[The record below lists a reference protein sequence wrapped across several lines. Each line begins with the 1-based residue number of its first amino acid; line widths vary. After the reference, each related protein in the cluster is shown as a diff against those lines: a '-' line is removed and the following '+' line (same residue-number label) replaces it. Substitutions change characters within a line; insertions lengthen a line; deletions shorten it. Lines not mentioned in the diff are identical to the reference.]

1 MNNTALIVIVIVVVV
16 IVALLVWSTTRRRS
30 LRQRFGE
37 EYEDALDAAGSRRL
51 AETELRQRIRN
62 HRKLNLRQ
70 ISAAGQAAYTERW
83 QQIQA
88 TFVDDPIASL
98 TEADTVITEVAA
110 ERGYPTDDYE
120 QQLAHLSVEHA
131 AALADYRQA
140 HALTVGDAP
149 STASTEDLRKALVQ
163 HRALF
168 NDLLGAPT
176 ETESVV
182 DPEPIADAEPSADA
196 ETVIVAEPVADAEPV
211 VDAPVVVDDADPAV
225 TTTVPRKR
233 APRTRKPAAET
244 VVVPDADPAIDSDA
258 EPVDADLDAADV
270 EAASPDDIVTPEATR
285 ADPAVTTTVP
295 RKRATRTRKPAV

>member
-1 MNNTALIVIVIVVVV
+1 MNNNALIVIVIVVVV
-16 IVALLVWSTTRRRS
+16 IVALLAWSTTRRRS

-62 HRKLNLRQ
+62 HRKLTLTPL
-70 ISAAGQAAYTERW
+70 SAAAQAAYTERW
-83 QQIQA
+83 QLIQA
-88 TFVDDPIASL
+88 KFVDDPIASL
-98 TEADTVITEVAA
+98 TEADGVITEVAA
-110 ERGYPTDDYE
+110 DRGYPTDDYE

-168 NDLLGAPT
+168 NDLLGTTT
-176 ETESVV
+176 EAESVV
-182 DPEPIADAEPSADA
+182 DAEPIADAEPVANAEPADAEPVADA

-211 VDAPVVVDDADPAV
+211 VDAPVVVDDADSVATTVPTKRAPRTRKPVAETVVVPDADPVDADPVDADPDAAV
-225 TTTVPRKR
+225 DTTVPRKR
-233 APRTRKPAAET
+233 APRTRKPA
-244 VVVPDADPAIDSDA
+244 V
-258 EPVDADLDAADV
+258 
-270 EAASPDDIVTPEATR
+270 
-285 ADPAVTTTVP
+285 
-295 RKRATRTRKPAV
+295 

>member
-1 MNNTALIVIVIVVVV
+1 MNNTAVILIVIVVVV

-51 AETELRQRIRN
+51 AEAELRQRVRN
-62 HRKLNLRQ
+62 HRKLNLTPL
-70 ISAAGQAAYTERW
+70 STTAQAAYAERW
-83 QQIQA
+83 QQVQA
-88 TFVDDPIASL
+88 KFVDDPIASL
-98 TEADTVITEVAA
+98 TEADKVITDVAA

-163 HRALF
+163 HRTLF

-176 ETESVV
+176 EAEPVTES
-182 DPEPIADAEPSADA
+182 
-196 ETVIVAEPVADAEPV
+196 VIVAEPVADAEPV

-225 TTTVPRKR
+225 ATTAAKKR
-233 APRTRKPAAET
+233 APRTRKPVADAET
-244 VVVPDADPAIDSDA
+244 VVVPDADPAVDPDA
-258 EPVDADLDAADV
+258 EPVDSDFDAAG
-270 EAASPDDIVTPEATR
+270 PDATVAPEVTE
-285 ADPAVTTTVP
+285 ADPVVDTTVP
-295 RKRATRTRKPAV
+295 KKRAPRTRKSAV